1 MRARHAKISGGG
13 GGKSIADAADP
24 RRRDACARG
33 RNGTPDPARTSAAPQ
48 PADTCALE
56 GTSSNSQTSTA
67 AGKTTAVAGKTT
79 AVSAKTT
86 AVSAKATAVSATTPT
101 VSATAPTVPA
111 TTTATGVGC
120 DRDKGNDEEQ
130 HRGNANAGL
139 QRRPRIKLGQ
149 FRSGHWRRSRQRMHK
164 FESF

>member
-1 MRARHAKISGGG
+1 M
-13 GGKSIADAADP
+13 P
-24 RRRDACARG
+24 ARG
-33 RNGTPDPARTSAAPQ
+33 DEMERPTPRRTSAAPQ

-67 AGKTTAVAGKTT
+67 AGKATAVAGK
-79 AVSAKTT
+79 AT

-111 TTTATGVGC
+111 TTTAVSATTTATGVGC
-120 DRDKGNDEEQ
+120 DGDKGNDEEQ

-149 FRSGHWRRSRQRMHK
+149 FRSGHWRRSRERMHK